1 MANLRC
7 AVFGTG
13 FWSLYQ
19 IPAWHE
25 VGGVDIDPDAL
36 RLTTEKALSES
47 LAVSFLLGS
56 ATDLPFPNGSFDR
69 VCTSLLLHH
78 LMADQ
83 KNDSVA

>member
-25 VGGVDIDPDAL
+25 VGGVDIVACYNRTIVRAEGVAQRFGIP
-36 RLTTEKALSES
+36 KVYGES
-47 LAVSFLLGS
+47 
-56 ATDLPFPNGSFDR
+56 
-69 VCTSLLLHH
+69 
-78 LMADQ
+78 
-83 KNDSVA
+83 